1 MNQSG
6 NQILFKGLWGVSRFQ
21 TSLNLHEVPLEESG
35 TSPFS
40 KTSALR
46 NQMIHLVPP
55 ARLL

>member
-35 TSPFS
+35 ISPFG
-40 KTSALR
+40 KTSALGI
-46 NQMIHLVPP
+46 QM